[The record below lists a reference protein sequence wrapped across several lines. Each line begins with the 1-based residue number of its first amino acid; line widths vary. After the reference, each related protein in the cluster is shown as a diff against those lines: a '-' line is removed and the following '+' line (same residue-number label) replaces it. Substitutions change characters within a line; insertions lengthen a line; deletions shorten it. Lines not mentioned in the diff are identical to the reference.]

1 VSRPD
6 DAASAATTDPDSDV
20 LLSVRDLRTYFDTDA
35 GVVRAV
41 DGVSFDVRRGETV
54 CIVGESGSGKTVACE
69 SITKLIQ
76 IPPGR
81 IAGGEVVFDG
91 QNLAAMSDPR
101 LESIRGDRIGHV
113 FQNPQ
118 GALNPVYRVGT
129 QIAEAI
135 RIHRDV
141 SREDARAR
149 AVELLERVG
158 IPEASSR
165 VDDYPHEFSGG
176 MKQRVV
182 IAMALAADPDLL
194 ICDEPTTA
202 LDVTIQAQI
211 LRLLNELKTE
221 YDVGIVFITHDLGVV
236 AEIADRVVVMYAGKV
251 MERGTVYELFED
263 PAHPYTQALLDC
275 LLGTE
280 RELTA
285 IEGSPP
291 QPTDP
296 PEGCRFHPR
305 CPHAIEDCRVG
316 DQPPLTPVSDGNGH
330 EASCVFY
337 GEGYDAS
344 IVRRGD
350 PAAATGTG
358 TEFEADPATGSDPD
372 PDPEPDSGSGSG
384 PSSGSDSDSG
394 SDFDP
399 GAGGD
404 RS

>member
-1 VSRPD
+1 VSD
-6 DAASAATTDPDSDV
+6 VGDAAGTAATAGTPEEP
-20 LLSVRDLRTYFDTDA
+20 LLSVRNLRTYFDTDE
-35 GVVRAV
+35 GTVRAV
-41 DGVSFDVRRGETV
+41 DGVSFDVARGETV

-69 SITKLIQ
+69 SVTKLISM
-76 IPPGR
+76 PPGR
-81 IAGGEVVFDG
+81 IAGGEVRFDG
-91 QNLAAMSDPR
+91 QDLTGLPEKQ
-101 LESIRGDRIGHV
+101 LERIRGDRIGHV

-141 SREDARAR
+141 EKSAARAR

-158 IPEASSR
+158 IPDAASR

-211 LRLLNELKTE
+211 LRLLDELKRE
-221 YDVGIVFITHDLGVV
+221 YDTSIVFITHDLGVV

-251 MERGTVYELFED
+251 MERAGVYDLFEA

-275 LLGTE
+275 LLGTG
-280 RELTA
+280 RELGA

-291 QPTDP
+291 KPTDP
-296 PEGCRFHPR
+296 PDGCRFHPR
-305 CPHAIEDCRVG
+305 CPHAVEDCRVG
-316 DQPPLTPVSDGNGH
+316 DQPPLHPVDAGDGSPDH
-330 EASCVFY
+330 AASCLYY
-337 GEGYDAS
+337 GDGYDAS
-344 IVRRGD
+344 VVRRGD
-350 PAAATGTG
+350 PAV
-358 TEFEADPATGSDPD
+358 EEADSR
-372 PDPEPDSGSGSG
+372 
-384 PSSGSDSDSG
+384 
-394 SDFDP
+394 P
-399 GAGGD
+399 GGEE
-404 RS
+404 